1 MSSKDGLAF
10 GGSEGSKSS
19 NWSNPLKRLV
29 AMARRARR
37 LVVSGALDSG
47 SSGGGCVVLFGPAGL
62 ALATS
67 PAEIVE
73 IRIG

>member
-1 MSSKDGLAF
+1 MAF

-19 NWSNPLKRLV
+19 DWSNPLKRLV

-47 SSGGGCVVLFGPAGL
+47 SSGGGCVVLFGPVGL

-67 PAEIVE
+67 PVEIVE